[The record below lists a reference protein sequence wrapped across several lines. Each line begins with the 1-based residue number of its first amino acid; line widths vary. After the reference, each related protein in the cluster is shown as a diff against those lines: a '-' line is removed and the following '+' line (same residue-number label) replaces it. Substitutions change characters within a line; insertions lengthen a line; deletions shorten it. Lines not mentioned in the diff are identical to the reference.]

1 MGFWSKVF
9 RATTLFMVM
18 FVAVEVA
25 TCDYLTET
33 SCFASQSSPDKGSPT
48 GGDNCICCCSQAAV
62 MPLLTVAFH
71 PISVWIDQDE
81 LVQHPILTSFEIE
94 HPPQLS

>member
-1 MGFWSKVF
+1 MGFWSRVF
-9 RATTLFMVM
+9 RAAALFMVM

-25 TCDYLTET
+25 TCDYLSES
-33 SCFASQSSPDKGSPT
+33 SCSASQSSPDKDSPT

-62 MPLLTVAFH
+62 MPVLNVAVH
-71 PISVWIDQDE
+71 VTSVWVERDE
-81 LVQHPILTSFEIE
+81 PVQHPILTPLEIE